1 MNFMNLPPGY
11 IQQLLKKQ
19 QAQPAQPMAYSPGG
33 MRQFTPS
40 PAPDVPFMPAP
51 QVGPQQIPTGFGGP
65 GVMPPPPT
73 NLGLPGG
80 QGPNIGPGMPPGGPN
95 GMSLADVGN
104 ANVATPG
111 RAINPQIAQLGMQL
125 LQRSRSAPIQM
136 TPMQMFRG
144 GR

>member
-19 QAQPAQPMAYSPGG
+19 QAQPTKPMAYSPGG

-51 QVGPQQIPTGFGGP
+51 QVGPQQIPTGFSGP
-65 GVMPPPPT
+65 SVMPPPPT

-80 QGPNIGPGMPPGGPN
+80 GPNIMPPQQPVVGPAQQ
-95 GMSLADVGN
+95 GPS
-104 ANVATPG
+104 
-111 RAINPQIAQLGMQL
+111 RFNPQVVQNALAL

-136 TPMQMFRG
+136 NLMQMLRG